1 MLTYFYNM
9 AKRMDKLLE
18 AVLEMNRKY
27 DLLLQKLDH
36 IETLLTRNN

>member
-9 AKRMDKLLE
+9 AKRVEKVLE

-27 DLLLQKLDH
+27 DLMLEKMDRIEKLL
-36 IETLLTRNN
+36 EE